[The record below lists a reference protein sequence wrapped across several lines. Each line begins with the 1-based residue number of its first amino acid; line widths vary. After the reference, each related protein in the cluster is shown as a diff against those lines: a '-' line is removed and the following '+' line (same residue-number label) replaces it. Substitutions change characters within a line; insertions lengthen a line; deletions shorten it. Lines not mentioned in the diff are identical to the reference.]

1 MKNRRAVCRKLRH
14 LILTDN
20 ERFYHVL
27 QRFFF
32 NFPRFNAFDVLNLF
46 LRRFYIDLLHNEPR
60 Q

>member
-1 MKNRRAVCRKLRH
+1 MNVF
-14 LILTDN
+14 IT
-20 ERFYHVL
+20 FYNV
-27 QRFFF
+27 FF